1 MKCLLLLLLLQR
13 CIHLTICQA
22 EDGYSP
28 RLLTAEENANE
39 STCVEQPTYNVLP
52 ADYDKLMPPLLKG
65 VPLNI
70 YFTLWIISIT
80 EINELRQDFTVDL
93 YLRMYWVD
101 FRIKYPVCEKR
112 PFIVLN
118 HAQLDKIWI
127 PDIFF
132 KQEKRSS
139 RHFVNRRN
147 AGLKLTKSTN
157 EVFFSERI
165 TLTTYCAYDFRFF
178 PLDRQA
184 CVMAFESYS
193 LDGRYA
199 NLSFK
204 PLAIHFDKFKFK
216 IPQYELNYVSPYS
229 CYYDYM
235 YEGSYFLNQSCIQAN
250 FVFDRQFSY
259 YFVQMYLPSI
269 LIVLVSF
276 LSFWI
281 PVDNV
286 PGRVSLGVTS
296 LLTLATQ
303 FTTIQRSLPPVS
315 YVKAMDI
322 WMFFCIVTVFLA
334 MVEFTLAYNFRFTL
348 AQDGDRKPK
357 PVKEP
362 VTVLGINSIAAGL
375 RQPRVVVLTQPEE
388 GKTPFAVLKLSV
400 YWVAERFAK
409 KKGNFIDNFSKLLFP
424 IAFLVF
430 NLAYWNH
437 YGKGQK
443 EVTFWGG

>member
-101 FRIKYPVCEKR
+101 FRIKYPV
-112 PFIVLN
+112 F
-118 HAQLDKIWI
+118 QL
-127 PDIFF
+127 
-132 KQEKRSS
+132 
-139 RHFVNRRN
+139 
-147 AGLKLTKSTN
+147 L
-157 EVFFSERI
+157 
-165 TLTTYCAYDFRFF
+165 
-178 PLDRQA
+178 
-184 CVMAFESYS
+184 
-193 LDGRYA
+193 
-199 NLSFK
+199 
-204 PLAIHFDKFKFK
+204 
-216 IPQYELNYVSPYS
+216 
-229 CYYDYM
+229 
-235 YEGSYFLNQSCIQAN
+235 
-250 FVFDRQFSY
+250 
-259 YFVQMYLPSI
+259 FVQMYLPSI